1 VKRGTPDHPKVFALL
16 KALGLKQKDRPYVL
30 GVLELLWHRAA
41 AYAPAGDIG
50 KFPDEWIEASLD
62 WHGKPGRLI
71 EALVAS
77 QWLDRHN
84 RHRLVVHD
92 WADHADQTVRKKLS
106 SRGLTFVAVTGK
118 KDNFLPEE
126 EYPAGAEPEPEP
138 EPESG
143 PLLGAASHAVEPGGP
158 ESDMHVRSIGA
169 ALARQIDCSSTTRDP
184 SPEDIQFVRDS
195 LLGYVQNFGLGWP
208 PPDDDICRRVFRGAQ
223 GDLQGLAKFLVYLA
237 KERRQCPRRSY
248 GWFVTVIENKV
259 NRAAG

>member
-1 VKRGTPDHPKVFALL
+1 VFALL

-30 GVLELLWHRAA
+30 GVLELLWHKAA

-50 KFPDEWIEASLD
+50 RYSDEWIEASLD
-62 WHGKPGRLI
+62 WHGKPGRLV

-77 QWLDRHN
+77 HWLDRHN

-92 WADHADQTVRKKLS
+92 WAEHADQTVRKKLL
-106 SRGLTFVAVTGK
+106 SRGLVFVGVTGE
-118 KDNFLPEE
+118 KDSLLRDEG
-126 EYPAGAEPEPEP
+126 YPARAEPEPVPEP

-143 PLLGAASHAVEPGGP
+143 RFPGADSSGAELG
-158 ESDMHVRSIGA
+158 ESGSGTGARSIGVS
-169 ALARQIDCSSTTRDP
+169 LERQIDCSATTRDL
-184 SPEDIQFVRDS
+184 SPEEIQLVRDS
-195 LLGYVQNFGLGWP
+195 LFSYVQHFGLGWP
-208 PPDDDICRRVFRGAQ
+208 PPDDDICRRVFRAAQ